1 MTPSRKD
8 HPIASPAW
16 YNQRGRIYW
25 YDQYAGNV
33 HEVAFSRYDP
43 DRIAA
48 EMIATGADVV
58 AVYAANQQG
67 MAYFPSKVW
76 PEHPNLKGRDYV
88 GDLCTRLHAAGKR
101 VLLYINWLDTQH
113 PEWWGHYLGKEIKSD
128 DLWQEPCCNSPQ
140 REKVLAITREICERY
155 RPDAFHLDMFFTN
168 GICTCDYC
176 RPHLERICGTTE
188 ITREAVHAHWAEYI
202 DWRTERSASYL
213 AEVTAILHEYGVIA
227 AHNAFAPLYQMAAC
241 GVDEGWLD
249 SLDVYVSECFDA
261 FQVGDLNGASI
272 NVRWQHAV
280 GKPAWILRTS
290 TSMVYLHW
298 PLTEAQWAVYVAAC
312 KANGAKFFGPC
323 GVGARPDTT
332 SSPKLLGRVTKA
344 FDRFMEDAD
353 LDPGAKSAA
362 RIALVFSWATRRYF
376 EAETN
381 RWFEEFYGW
390 ARLLIEEHLPYDV
403 IVAENVGREGVA
415 ALTGK
420 YDLVILPDASH
431 LSEAF
436 CGAVREFV
444 RAGGCLLATGSSS
457 LGDEKG
463 ARLGDFQLGDVLGVH
478 SEEAFQ
484 GCLAVEAPEE
494 PEPASGTFQ
503 FVTATGEDEGELVR
517 HWVDVDPV
525 ARGHQEDPL
534 PLAPMPWPSEVRGT
548 FGQGRSL
555 YVAFD
560 IGRYYQLRGPQ
571 HIAAWMRAAVDGLI
585 GARQIV
591 VKAPRT
597 VEVTLWRQESPERT
611 IVHLANRTVPWTL
624 PTRMREYVEIVPV
637 HDVEIEFALGEE
649 WAERYGIPKVSC
661 RGAELRMVRRRPI
674 LKVRVPVLEDYA
686 AVVLEPGEARVKPA
700 RGR

>member
-1 MTPSRKD
+1 MIADS
-8 HPIASPAW
+8 HPTTFPPAW
-16 YNQRGRIYW
+16 CNERGRVYW
-25 YDQYAGNV
+25 YDQYARNV

-67 MAYFPSKVW
+67 MAYFPSQVW

-88 GDLCTRLHAAGKR
+88 GEICTRLRAAGKR
-101 VLLYINWLDTQH
+101 VLLYINWLGTQH
-113 PEWWGHYLGKEIKSD
+113 PEWAARYLGKDAPKNSD
-128 DLWQEPCCNSPQ
+128 PWQEHCVNSPQ
-140 REKVLAITREICERY
+140 RGQVLAITREICERY

-168 GICTCDYC
+168 GICVCDYC
-176 RPHLERICGTTE
+176 RPHLERICGTAE
-188 ITREAVHAHWAEYI
+188 ITREAVHAHWVEYI
-202 DWRTERSASYL
+202 DWRLECGTSYL

-261 FQVGDLNGASI
+261 FQVGDLNGASV

-290 TSMVYLHW
+290 TSMFYLHW
-298 PLTEAQWAVYVAAC
+298 PLTDAQWAVYVAAC

-323 GVGARPDTT
+323 GVGARADTT

-344 FDRFMEDAD
+344 FDKFMEDAD

-403 IVAENVGREGVA
+403 IVAENVGREGVK
-415 ALTGK
+415 ALSGK

-436 CGAVREFV
+436 CSAVREYV
-444 RAGGCLLATGSSS
+444 RAGGRLLATGTSS
-457 LGDEKG
+457 LGDERG
-463 ARLGDFQLGDVLGVH
+463 APLGDFRLADVLGVH
-478 SEEAFQ
+478 HESAFK
-484 GCLAVEAPEE
+484 GSLAVEAPEE

-503 FVTATGEDEGELVR
+503 FVTPVHGGKLVR

-525 ARGHQEDPL
+525 GQGAYEDPL
-534 PLAPMPWPSEVRGT
+534 PMAPMPWPAEVRSA
-548 FGQGRSL
+548 FGKGRSL

-571 HIAAWMRAAVDGLI
+571 HIAEWMRGLVDELA

-624 PTRMREYVEIVPV
+624 PTRAREYVEIVPV
-637 HDVEIEFALGEE
+637 HDVEIELDLGAE
-649 WAERYGIPKVSC
+649 WDGRYGIPKVSC
-661 RGAELRMVRRRPI
+661 RGAELRMVCRRPR

-686 AVVLEPGEARVKPA
+686 AVVIEPGEARAKL
-700 RGR
+700 GR